1 MIVFLAEVSAMYLE
15 SSAMILLELHRTFE
29 ADRRR
34 EILAAARRAE
44 ELEAMA
50 ATTQDSH
57 PVLGVA
63 IGDRAGRGGEARAD
77 LGRVQD
83 LEPGT
88 GAEKR
93 QRRFIRPVQAHPK
106 S

>member
-1 MIVFLAEVSAMYLE
+1 MYLE

-34 EILAAARRAE
+34 ETLAAARRTEA
-44 ELEAMA
+44 LEAMA
-50 ATTQDSH
+50 ATTQDSD
-57 PVLGVA
+57 PVPGVA
-63 IGDRAGRGGEARAD
+63 IGDRAGRSGEAGAD

-93 QRRFIRPVQAHPK
+93 QGRLVRPVQAHPK

>member
-1 MIVFLAEVSAMYLE
+1 MYLE
-15 SSAMILLELHRTFE
+15 ASAMILLELHRAFE

-34 EILAAARRAE
+34 ETRVAARRVAM
-44 ELEAMA
+44 LEALG
-50 ATTQDSH
+50 TTVDDSD
-57 PVLGVA
+57 PIAGVA
-63 IGDRAGRGGEARAD
+63 IGDRPGRGGQARAD

-88 GAEKR
+88 GAQQR
-93 QRRFIRPVQAHPK
+93 QGCLVRPVQAHPK

>member
-1 MIVFLAEVSAMYLE
+1 MYLE
-15 SSAMILLELHRTFE
+15 SSAMILLELHRTLE

-34 EILAAARRAE
+34 ETLAAARRADGARGDGRNDRR
-44 ELEAMA
+44 LR
-50 ATTQDSH
+50 
-57 PVLGVA
+57 PVAGVA
-63 IGDRAGRGGEARAD
+63 IGDRAGRGGEAGAD

-88 GAEKR
+88 GAEQR
-93 QRRFIRPVQAHPK
+93 QGRLVRPVQAHPK

>member
-1 MIVFLAEVSAMYLE
+1 VIASLAEVSAMYLE
-15 SSAMILLELHRTFE
+15 RSAMLLLELHRTFE

-34 EILAAARRAE
+34 ETLAAARRAAA
-44 ELEAMA
+44 LEAMA
-50 ATTQDSH
+50 ATTDGSDH
-57 PVLGVA
+57 VAGVA
-63 IGDRAGRGGEARAD
+63 SGDRTGRSGQAGAD

-88 GAEKR
+88 GTEKR
-93 QRRFIRPVQAHPK
+93 QGRLVRPVQAHPK

>member
-1 MIVFLAEVSAMYLE
+1 MYLE
-15 SSAMILLELHRTFE
+15 RSAMILLELHRTFE
-29 ADRRR
+29 EDRRR
-34 EILAAARRAE
+34 EIMAAARRAAA
-44 ELEAMA
+44 LEAMA
-50 ATTQDSH
+50 ATAGHSDA
-57 PVLGVA
+57 VDGVA
-63 IGDRAGRGGEARAD
+63 IGDRAGRGGEAGSD

-93 QRRFIRPVQAHPK
+93 QGRLIRPVQAHPK

>member
-1 MIVFLAEVSAMYLE
+1 VIVFLAEVSAMYLE
-15 SSAMILLELHRTFE
+15 ASAMMLLELHRTFE

-34 EILAAARRAE
+34 ETLAAARRVAA
-44 ELEAMA
+44 LDAMA
-50 ATTQDSH
+50 ASSDGSDPITGV
-57 PVLGVA
+57 PVR
-63 IGDRAGRGGEARAD
+63 DRAGRGGEAGAD

-93 QRRFIRPVQAHPK
+93 QGRLVRPAQAHPK

>member
-1 MIVFLAEVSAMYLE
+1 MYLE

-50 ATTQDSH
+50 ATTQGSD
-57 PVLGVA
+57 PVPGVA
-63 IGDRAGRGGEARAD
+63 IGDRTGGGREARAD

-83 LEPGT
+83 LQPGT

-93 QRRFIRPVQAHPK
+93 QGRLIRPVQAHPK

>member
-1 MIVFLAEVSAMYLE
+1 MYLE

-50 ATTQDSH
+50 TRTKAQTPS
-57 PVLGVA
+57 PA
-63 IGDRAGRGGEARAD
+63 
-77 LGRVQD
+77 
-83 LEPGT
+83 
-88 GAEKR
+88 
-93 QRRFIRPVQAHPK
+93 
-106 S
+106 

>member
-1 MIVFLAEVSAMYLE
+1 MIVFLAEVFAMYLE
-15 SSAMILLELHRTFE
+15 RSAMILLELHRTFE
-29 ADRRR
+29 EDRRR
-34 EILAAARRAE
+34 ETLAAARRAE
-44 ELEAMA
+44 ALEAMA
-50 ATTQDSH
+50 GASEPSD
-57 PVLGVA
+57 PVAGVA
-63 IGDRAGRGGEARAD
+63 LGDRAGRGGEARAD

-93 QRRFIRPVQAHPK
+93 QGRLVRPVQAHPK

>member
-1 MIVFLAEVSAMYLE
+1 MYLE
-15 SSAMILLELHRTFE
+15 RSVMYLLELHRTFE

-44 ELEAMA
+44 AREAMA
-50 ATTQDSH
+50 ATTQDSD
-57 PVLGVA
+57 PVPSVA
-63 IGDRAGRGGEARAD
+63 IGDRSGSGGEARAD

-93 QRRFIRPVQAHPK
+93 QGRFIRPVQAHPK

>member
-1 MIVFLAEVSAMYLE
+1 MYLE

-34 EILAAARRAE
+34 ETLAAARRAE
-44 ELEAMA
+44 ALEAMA
-50 ATTQDSH
+50 AAQDSD
-57 PVLGVA
+57 PVPGVA
-63 IGDRAGRGGEARAD
+63 IGDRTGRSGEARAD

-93 QRRFIRPVQAHPK
+93 QRRLVRPVQAHPK

>member
-1 MIVFLAEVSAMYLE
+1 MYLE

-34 EILAAARRAE
+34 EALAAARRTEA
-44 ELEAMA
+44 LEAMA
-50 ATTQDSH
+50 AAQGSD
-57 PVLGVA
+57 PVPGVA
-63 IGDRAGRGGEARAD
+63 IGDRAGRSGEARAD

-93 QRRFIRPVQAHPK
+93 QGRLIRPVQAHPK

>member
-15 SSAMILLELHRTFE
+15 RSAMILLELHRTFE

-34 EILAAARRAE
+34 ETLAAARRTAT
-44 ELEAMA
+44 LEAMA
-50 ATTQDSH
+50 ATTQGSDQ
-57 PVLGVA
+57 VAGVA
-63 IGDRAGRGGEARAD
+63 VGDRAGRRGETGPD
-77 LGRVQD
+77 VGRVQD

-93 QRRFIRPVQAHPK
+93 QGRLVRPVQAHPK

>member
-1 MIVFLAEVSAMYLE
+1 MYLE
-15 SSAMILLELHRTFE
+15 SSAMVLLELYRTFE

-34 EILAAARRAE
+34 ETLAAARRTE
-44 ELEAMA
+44 QLEAMA
-50 ATTQDSH
+50 ATSPGSD
-57 PVLGVA
+57 PVPGVA
-63 IGDRAGRGGEARAD
+63 IGDRAGRSGEASAD
-77 LGRVQD
+77 LGRVKD

-93 QRRFIRPVQAHPK
+93 QGRLIRPVQAHPK

>member
-1 MIVFLAEVSAMYLE
+1 MIVVLGEVSAMYLE
-15 SSAMILLELHRTFE
+15 RSAMLLLELHRTFE

-34 EILAAARRAE
+34 ETLAAARRAAA
-44 ELEAMA
+44 LEAMA
-50 ATTQDSH
+50 ATAGHSD
-57 PVLGVA
+57 VGGVA
-63 IGDRAGRGGEARAD
+63 IGDRAGRSGEAGAD

-93 QRRFIRPVQAHPK
+93 QGRLVRPVQAHPK

>member
-1 MIVFLAEVSAMYLE
+1 MYLE
-15 SSAMILLELHRTFE
+15 RSVMYLLELHRTFE

-44 ELEAMA
+44 AREAMA
-50 ATTQDSH
+50 AKTQDSNS
-57 PVLGVA
+57 VAGVA
-63 IGDRAGRGGEARAD
+63 IGDRAGRSGEAGAD
-77 LGRVQD
+77 LGGIQD

-93 QRRFIRPVQAHPK
+93 QGRFIRPVQAHPK